1 LFIYLIL
8 DKVARKLSLTASD
21 DDRFKKQEADA
32 STLDITRGLT
42 DDQVKEKQKQY
53 GRNEVAEK
61 QPNPILA
68 FAKKFWGLTAWMLE
82 VAIVLSF
89 VLDKYLDL
97 YIIAA
102 LLLVNAILGFIQ
114 ERQATRA
121 VRALKQKLQLKARVL
136 REGNWQ
142 TLNAAEV
149 VPGDIIRVR
158 LGDFVP
164 ADFKIH
170 DAEVTVDQSAIT
182 GESLPL
188 DKKAGDIVY
197 SGSLVRKGEVTGVVS
212 ATGIHT
218 YFGKTTQLVQLA
230 KPKLHME
237 AVISSLMKWLLVLV
251 VSLLV
256 VTALVSWA
264 RGINLL
270 DVVSLALVLLVS
282 AIPVALPTMFTITM
296 ALGSFELA
304 RKGVLVT
311 RLSASEDAALMDVLC
326 ADKTG
331 TITENLLS
339 IADIVEMNNCTRDE
353 VIMFGALASQKADQD
368 PIDLAFFKGVEEK
381 RISLDLY
388 QQKRFIPFDP
398 STRRTEAVIE
408 KNGESFRVIKGAVSA
423 VIQACCSN
431 EDQKAAINQQ
441 VDVLANK
448 GYRVMAVA
456 VGKGAS
462 KLEIVGL
469 VGLYDRPRKDSARLI
484 AKLRSLGISVKM
496 LTGDSLPIAKQIAKE
511 VGLGDKVA
519 RMADVE
525 STRSQDGMVAVEV
538 VDESDGFAE
547 IYPEGKYQ
555 IVKGLQAEKHVVG
568 MTGDGINDAAALKQ
582 AEVGIAVSNATDVAK
597 GSASVVLTEEGLSN
611 VVNLVTTGR
620 MIYQRILTWIF
631 NKIVKTFQV
640 VMFVIIAFLLT
651 GLFVVGAFQVV
662 LLLFL
667 VDFVTISLST
677 DNVRPSERPETWNIT
692 PLVKGATVL
701 GIATVLESLALLY
714 IGLNYLGLSNTAML
728 STFSF
733 DMLLFGGLFTIFVVR
748 ERDNFW
754 KSKPSNPLLIAI
766 IVDIVISSAISVVG
780 IPGLSPIPVLYV
792 GIALVWFFVFGL
804 LLNDQ
809 LKTHLL
815 HLANN

>member
-1 LFIYLIL
+1 M
-8 DKVARKLSLTASD
+8 ASD
-21 DDRFKKQEADA
+21 TDNSEKHVDNSLNVDVAK
-32 STLDITRGLT
+32 GLT
-42 DDQVKEKQKQY
+42 SDQVKERQRRY

-61 QPNPILA
+61 QPNPVLA

-89 VLDKYLDL
+89 VLGKFLDL
-97 YIIAA
+97 YLITA

-121 VRALKQKLQLKARVL
+121 VEALKQRLQLKARVL
-136 REGNWQ
+136 RDGIWQ

-149 VPGDIIRVR
+149 VPGDVIRAR

-164 ADFKIH
+164 ADFKIL
-170 DAEVTVDQSAIT
+170 DAEATVDQSAIT
-182 GESLPL
+182 GESLPI
-188 DKKAGDIVY
+188 DKKTGDVVY
-197 SGSLVRKGEVTGVVS
+197 SGSLVSKGEVTGVVT

-230 KPKLHME
+230 TPKLHME
-237 AVISSLMKWLLVLV
+237 GVISSLIRWLLSLV

-256 VTALVSWA
+256 VTAVVSWI
-264 RGINLL
+264 RGVNLL

-331 TITENLLS
+331 TITENKLS
-339 IADIVEMNNCTRDE
+339 IAEIAEMNNCTKDD
-353 VIMFGALASQKADQD
+353 VLIFGALASQKANQD
-368 PIDLAFFKGVEEK
+368 KIDLAFFNALEDKK
-381 RISLDLY
+381 ISLNQY
-388 QQKRFIPFDP
+388 EQKKFIPFDP
-398 STRRTEAVIE
+398 STRKTESVIG
-408 KNGESFRVIKGAVSA
+408 KNGESFRVIKGAVSS
-423 VIQACCSN
+423 VIQVCCTK
-431 EDQKAAINQQ
+431 EDEKTTINAQ
-441 VDVLANK
+441 VDLFANK
-448 GYRVMAVA
+448 GYRVLAVA
-456 VGKGAS
+456 VGKEAS
-462 KLEIVGL
+462 TLKIAGL
-469 VGLYDRPRKDSARLI
+469 VGLYDKPRKDSAKLI

-496 LTGDSLPIAKQIAKE
+496 LTGDSQPIAKQIAQE
-511 VGLGDKVA
+511 VGLGDKIA
-519 RMADVE
+519 RIADIE
-525 STRSQDGMVAVEV
+525 STKTQDSMVAAEV
-538 VDESDGFAE
+538 VDKSDGFAE
-547 IYPEGKYQ
+547 IYPEGKYN

-611 VVNLVTTGR
+611 VVNLVVTGR

-677 DNVRPSERPETWNIT
+677 DNVRPSEKPETWNIT
-692 PLVKGATVL
+692 PLVKGATIL
-701 GIATVLESLALLY
+701 GVATVIESLALLY
-714 IGLNYLGLSNTAML
+714 LGLNYFGLSNTAML
-728 STFSF
+728 NTFSF

-748 ERDNFW
+748 ERGNFW
-754 KSKPSNPLLIAI
+754 ESKPSKPLLIAI
-766 IVDIVISSAISVVG
+766 IVDIVISSLISVVG
-780 IPGLSPIPVLYV
+780 IPGLSPIPVLDV
-792 GIALVWFFVFGL
+792 AIALAWFFVFGL

-809 LKTHLL
+809 LKTRLL
-815 HLANN
+815 PFANKGEK

>member
-1 LFIYLIL
+1 MP
-8 DKVARKLSLTASD
+8 VTASD
-21 DDRFKKQEADA
+21 SDSSEKNVDDALNVDVAK
-32 STLDITRGLT
+32 GLRS
-42 DDQVKEKQKQY
+42 DQVKEKQRRY

-61 QPNPILA
+61 QPNPVLA

-89 VLDKYLDL
+89 VLGKYLDL
-97 YIIAA
+97 YIITA

-114 ERQATRA
+114 EWQATRA
-121 VRALKQKLQLKARVL
+121 VGALKQKLQLKARIL
-136 REGNWQ
+136 RDGIWQ

-149 VPGDIIRVR
+149 VPGDVIRVR

-164 ADFKIH
+164 ADFKIL
-170 DAEVTVDQSAIT
+170 DAEATVDQSAIT
-182 GESLPL
+182 GESLPI
-188 DKKAGDIVY
+188 DKKTGDIVY
-197 SGSLVRKGEVTGVVS
+197 SGSLVRQGELTGVIT
-212 ATGIHT
+212 ATGVHT
-218 YFGKTTQLVQLA
+218 YFGKTIQLVQLA

-237 AVISSLMKWLLVLV
+237 EVISSLMKWLLFLV

-256 VTALVSWA
+256 VTAVVSWV
-264 RGINLL
+264 RGVNLL

-331 TITENLLS
+331 TITENKLS
-339 IADIVEMNNCTRDE
+339 IADIAELNKYTKDE
-353 VIMFGALASQKADQD
+353 ALIFGALASQKANQD
-368 PIDLAFFKGVEEK
+368 PIDLAFFTALEDKK
-381 RISLDLY
+381 IKLDEY
-388 QQKRFIPFDP
+388 KQKKFIPFDP
-398 STRRTEAVIE
+398 STRKTEAIVE
-408 KNGESFRVIKGAVSA
+408 KKGETFRVIKGAVSA
-423 VIQACCSN
+423 VMQACGTK
-431 EDQKAAINQQ
+431 EDEKVTIEQKMG
-441 VDVLANK
+441 VLANK

-456 VGKGAS
+456 IGKEA
-462 KLEIVGL
+462 LATEIVGL
-469 VGLYDRPRKDSARLI
+469 VGLYDKPRKDSAKLI

-496 LTGDSLPIAKQIAKE
+496 LTGDSLPIAKQIAQE
-511 VGLGDKVA
+511 VGLGDKVL

-525 STRSQDGMVAVEV
+525 STRSQDGMVAAEI
-538 VDESDGFAE
+538 VDKSDGFAE
-547 IYPEGKYQ
+547 IYPEGKYR

-568 MTGDGINDAAALKQ
+568 MTGDGINDASALKQ

-611 VVNLVTTGR
+611 VVNLVVTGR

-640 VMFVIIAFLLT
+640 VLFVIVAFILT
-651 GLFVVGAFQVV
+651 GLFVVSAFQVV

-677 DNVRPSERPETWNIT
+677 DNVRPSEKPETWNIT
-692 PLVKGATVL
+692 PLVKGATIL
-701 GIATVLESLALLY
+701 GVASVLESLGLLFL
-714 IGLNYLGLSNTAML
+714 GLNYFGLSNTAAL
-728 STFSF
+728 NTFSF

-748 ERDNFW
+748 ERGNFW
-754 KSKPSNPLLIAI
+754 ESKPSRPLLIAI
-766 IVDIVISSAISVVG
+766 IADILVSSIISITGV
-780 IPGLSPIPVLYV
+780 PGLAPIPPMYV
-792 GIALVWFFVFGL
+792 ALALAWFFVFGL

-809 LKTHLL
+809 IKTRIL
-815 HLANN
+815 HKPFD